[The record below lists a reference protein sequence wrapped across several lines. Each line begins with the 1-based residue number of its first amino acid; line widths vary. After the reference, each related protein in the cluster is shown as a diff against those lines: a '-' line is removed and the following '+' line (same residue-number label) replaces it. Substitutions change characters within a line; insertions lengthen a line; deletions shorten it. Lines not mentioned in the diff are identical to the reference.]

1 MDGLG
6 NCSDL
11 VDLEQE
17 TVTSFLLD
25 SGLDSKGVGD
35 SKVVPDDLDVGVGG
49 EVSPSLPVVLVE
61 RILNGDN
68 GVLLN
73 VANVEV
79 RELDAGKPF
88 RGIGIGV
95 LEVKIVFSILVELR
109 GGNI

>member
-6 NCSDL
+6 DCSDL

-25 SGLDSKGVGD
+25 GGLDSKGVGD

-61 RILNGDN
+61 RILDGDD

-79 RELDAGKPF
+79 
-88 RGIGIGV
+88 
-95 LEVKIVFSILVELR
+95 
-109 GGNI
+109 